1 MIWLFYHLK
10 NPISK
15 EEDRRTL
22 PVLLEKKKKNNMS
35 MKNSCDNMFT
45 MLKREI

>member
-22 PVLLEKKKKNNMS
+22 PVLLEKKTKQHVNEKFM
-35 MKNSCDNMFT
+35 
-45 MLKREI
+45 